1 MAYELSCFCLIPLV
15 VLDCTQYDVLCVLG
29 GLCVVRCPFYLLYS
43 TFTFILFYLFYF
55 TLFSIFLLLILVGL
69 FVLFDFVWL
78 VRSVNI
84 SGVSVI
90 EGSIAH
96 L

>member
-1 MAYELSCFCLIPLV
+1 MWFV
-15 VLDCTQYDVLCVLG
+15 VL
-29 GLCVVRCPFYLLYS
+29 
-43 TFTFILFYLFYF
+43 FTFYTLPLLLFYF
-55 TLFSIFLLLILVGL
+55 TYSTLLYFNFPFTYSWAFGL